1 MIREIKDVRQ
11 NRGEDRRRWFTDQ
24 YWDLYIW
31 SDDRN
36 RITGFQLCY
45 DKTGREHAFNWFNG
59 KGYSHTKVNFDREV
73 SFRGESKMSSVLI
86 RDGIFDKQAI
96 LAKFKT
102 DSINLDQD
110 VVRFVCAMITKY
122 KPHRV

>member
-1 MIREIKDVRQ
+1 MLREIKNVRQ

-73 SFRGESKMSSVLI
+73 SIPGISKMSSVLV

-102 DSINLDQD
+102 DSKSLDQE
-110 VVRFVCAMITKY
+110 VVRFVCTMIARY
-122 KPHRV
+122 KIPGA